1 MIWMK
6 AKLSSDSGGY
16 MWLISAVIFAVVAA
30 SMLFSTC
37 YMNLSVRAEEE
48 AHYSRA
54 VYKQLGENLA
64 EASDY
69 LTAEVRYY
77 AVTGDI
83 AHLYNYWEEIFVTKR
98 REQAV
103 EAFESS
109 NPPKEEKELLEQAKK
124 YSDILVETETRS
136 MKLVLTAEGKTAA
149 DYADEE
155 KLYNYVAH
163 VLAYEDSDLH
173 ENIAANIDKQ
183 SLRLEAVEILYD
195 KNYEAYKT
203 EIMSPIEKFNT
214 LMNARLDKEVEE
226 RKRGTQIAT
235 IMQIILAMA
244 ALCAIGFLLQLM
256 KKMYSIRQEK
266 KEAELASQAK
276 STFLAHM
283 SHELRTP
290 LNAVSGYVYLLE
302 QTAPDKKQREYL
314 KGIRYSSEGL
324 LELINQILDFS
335 KMESGKL
342 ELEEASFSLCR
353 VVREV
358 EAVFA
363 GEAVQRNLFFTVEME
378 EGVPDNIFGD
388 SLRLRQVLLNL
399 LGNAFKFTKEGEISL
414 LVRLKEKKKEKYI
427 LYFEVKD
434 SGIGIAETA
443 KEKIFMPFVQS
454 DASIT
459 RKYGGTGLG
468 LSICSEIIRL
478 AGDKTHRLEV
488 KSKMGKGSTFH
499 FTMDFLQGNTGC
511 AAEPEKEV
519 QIPYFS
525 AQKVLLVD
533 DSEINIKVQKE
544 ILSLCGLQV
553 LTAMG
558 GRQAIEI
565 LEKEREIALIFMD
578 IRMPEMDG
586 FEAARRIRRLE
597 GYGEVPII
605 ALTADT
611 IPQEQRILTETG
623 ISGCLLKPVKQEA
636 LFQLLK
642 SYFAEKKPL
651 EKSIKKSVGRAST
664 EMVECFLMLHKN
676 DKDLLQE
683 MLAKGEWKKAEELV
697 HQLKGITGNLGCSSL
712 YESCRRLQEELQK
725 NRADSFPV
733 FVECWENTIKV
744 FEAEKEKKQPP
755 KAAEDNDIE
764 ADKFSEIFNLSS
776 GCDTAAVSF
785 LEERWQK
792 ITVWLKREEE
802 EGLKKAML
810 SYDFEKMEEYIHKVS
825 DRKRRR
831 EEGRCTE

>member
-6 AKLSSDSGGY
+6 AKFGSQDGGY

-30 SMLFSTC
+30 SMLFSTY

-54 VYKQLGENLA
+54 IYKQLGENLA

-103 EAFESS
+103 EAFERS

-124 YSDILVETETRS
+124 YSDLLVETETRS
-136 MKLVLTAEGKTAA
+136 MKLVLTAEGKTAS
-149 DYADEE
+149 DYADDE

-163 VLAYEDSDLH
+163 VLAYEDSDLNK
-173 ENIAANIDKQ
+173 NIAANGEKQ

-203 EIMSPIEKFNT
+203 EIMSPIDKFNT

-226 RKRGTQIAT
+226 RKRGTGIAT
-235 IMQIILAMA
+235 LIQLILAMA

-266 KEAELASQAK
+266 KEAELASEAK
-276 STFLAHM
+276 STFLAHI

-290 LNAVSGYVYLLE
+290 LNAVGGYVYLLE
-302 QTAPDKKQREYL
+302 QTAPNEKQREYL

-342 ELEEASFSLCR
+342 ELEEAFFSLR
-353 VVREV
+353 QVVQEA

-363 GEAVQRNLFFTVEME
+363 GEAVQRNLIFTVEIE

-414 LVRLKEKKKEKYI
+414 TVRLKEKREEKYI

-488 KSKMGKGSTFH
+488 ESNVGKGSIFH
-499 FTMDFLQGNTGC
+499 FTMDFLRGNTSL
-511 AAEPEKEV
+511 AAKPKEEIK
-519 QIPYFS
+519 IPYFS
-525 AQKVLLVD
+525 AQKVLLID

-544 ILSLCGLQV
+544 ILTLCGLQV

-565 LEKEREIALIFMD
+565 LKREREIALIFMD

-597 GYGEVPII
+597 GYGEVPMI

-611 IPQEQRILTETG
+611 IPQGQPLLAEAG
-623 ISGCLLKPVKQEA
+623 INGCLLKPVKQED

-642 SYFAEKKPL
+642 DYLAEKNPM
-651 EKSIKKSVGRAST
+651 EKSIRKSQSKAST
-664 EMVECFLMLHKN
+664 EMRECFLMLHKN
-676 DKDLLQE
+676 DKEMLRE
-683 MLAKGEWKKAEELV
+683 MLAKGEQKKAEELV
-697 HQLKGITGNLGCSSL
+697 HQWKGITGNLGCSSL
-712 YESCRRLQEELQK
+712 YESCRRLQEDLKK
-725 NRADSFPV
+725 NRMDSLEEFM
-733 FVECWENTIKV
+733 ECWDNTMKV
-744 FEAEKEKKQPP
+744 FEAEREKKHPL
-755 KAAEDNDIE
+755 KTVEYDNTE
-764 ADKFSEIFNLSS
+764 ADKFSEFFDLCT

-785 LEERWQK
+785 LEERWRK
-792 ITVWLKREEE
+792 TEVWLEKEEQE
-802 EGLKKAML
+802 ELKKAML
-810 SYDFEKMEEYIHKVS
+810 SYDFEKMEEYIHKVME
-825 DRKRRR
+825 RKWQR
-831 EEGRCTE
+831 EEGICTE